1 MCLHRAI
8 NMDTF
13 EQLVRNYS
21 LFIIKSHMYHETV
34 TAVLIVNAYNLY
46 DFRTA
51 CDIV

>member
-1 MCLHRAI
+1 
-8 NMDTF
+8 MDTF
-13 EQLVRNYS
+13 EHFVRNYS
-21 LFIIKSHMYHETV
+21 LLIIKSHMYHEAV